1 MNIDMRIKGGKRTGS
16 GVTFIAVILG
26 VLICMVLLQASPAF
40 AEDEKFPD
48 RFMLRLGGYHARNA
62 NTIMRLDANDLPVG
76 TYIDFDQT
84 LGGDT
89 STTVARMDGLYRF
102 NDKHGLGLSWYAL
115 KFKGSRFLS
124 KDLTWGDQ
132 TYAASTQVDSEIK
145 FDVYKLNYQY
155 SLFHNEKVELGALFG
170 FHVMRTSAGISAS
183 GTVQSQAQAITAPL
197 PVFGLFAD
205 YNFTPRFS
213 AFYNYQ
219 WFFINYQDKVKG
231 GLQDFLIGLEYRLFR
246 HVALGAAYNRFALSL
261 EAKGDTATLNLNT
274 NWNGGLL
281 YGAVYF

>member
-1 MNIDMRIKGGKRTGS
+1 
-16 GVTFIAVILG
+16 
-26 VLICMVLLQASPAF
+26 
-40 AEDEKFPD
+40 
-48 RFMLRLGGYHARNA
+48 
-62 NTIMRLDANDLPVG
+62 
-76 TYIDFDQT
+76 
-84 LGGDT
+84 
-89 STTVARMDGLYRF
+89 
-102 NDKHGLGLSWYAL
+102 
-115 KFKGSRFLS
+115 
-124 KDLTWGDQ
+124 
-132 TYAASTQVDSEIK
+132 VDSEIK

-155 SLFHNEKVELGALFG
+155 SLFHNDKVELGALFG
-170 FHVMRTSAGISAS
+170 FHVMRTFAGISAS
-183 GTVQSQAQAITAPL
+183 GIVQSQGQAITAPL

-246 HVALGAAYNRFALSL
+246 HVALGAASNRFALSL